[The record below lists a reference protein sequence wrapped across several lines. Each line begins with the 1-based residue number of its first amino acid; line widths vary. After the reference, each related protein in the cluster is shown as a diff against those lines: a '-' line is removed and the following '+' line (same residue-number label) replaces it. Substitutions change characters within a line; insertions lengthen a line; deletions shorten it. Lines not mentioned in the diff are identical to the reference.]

1 MLGLLC
7 WLQLTV
13 RSTFAI
19 WRNVYIFIR
28 EYRDKGETRIPELV
42 LGEFQTYLY
51 LMPLMSF
58 SMNTPWL
65 TDVYMMDSCMEG
77 AGVIQTV
84 ASLDEIR
91 AEAKYAETGAGP
103 LCSRT
108 APRSSKTTTPSW
120 KSWET

>member
-1 MLGLLC
+1 MWIAAGAIEQLLYHPVAAAETIESLLGLLC
-7 WLQLTV
+7 WLQL

-28 EYRDKGETRIPELV
+28 EYRDKGETRIPNLV
-42 LGEFQTYLY
+42 LEEFQTYLY

-77 AGVIQTV
+77 AGVI
-84 ASLDEIR
+84 
-91 AEAKYAETGAGP
+91 
-103 LCSRT
+103 
-108 APRSSKTTTPSW
+108 
-120 KSWET
+120 